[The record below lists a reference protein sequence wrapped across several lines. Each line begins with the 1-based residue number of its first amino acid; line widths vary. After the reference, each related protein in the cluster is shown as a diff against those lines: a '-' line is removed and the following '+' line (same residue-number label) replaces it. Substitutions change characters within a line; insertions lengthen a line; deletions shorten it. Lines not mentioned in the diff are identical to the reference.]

1 MNNRQQ
7 QLAAF
12 DRLLTVMDELREK
25 CPWDRKQTFESLRQ
39 NTIEETYELASAL
52 IKDDMNEIA
61 KELGMSKNLIYS
73 KIHRAKG
80 WILKEYGAEFKDI
93 EA

>member
-1 MNNRQQ
+1 MHTRAE

-39 NTIEETYELASAL
+39 NTIEEANELASVTT
-52 IKDDMNEIA
+52 
-61 KELGMSKNLIYS
+61 
-73 KIHRAKG
+73 
-80 WILKEYGAEFKDI
+80 
-93 EA
+93 

>member
-39 NTIEETYELASAL
+39 NTIEETYRS
-52 IKDDMNEIA
+52 NHV
-61 KELGMSKNLIYS
+61 S
-73 KIHRAKG
+73 
-80 WILKEYGAEFKDI
+80 
-93 EA
+93 